1 MFINVFEKK
10 AVAQHL
16 LSTRE
21 FQCLIPSAGE
31 NKAGL
36 HTMQKVY
43 KMQILLFQP
52 QLPQNMATPVCVA
65 AEAAFWCTGRSHDPQ
80 G

>member
-16 LSTRE
+16 LSMRE
-21 FQCLIPSAGE
+21 FQCLIPSPGE
-31 NKAGL
+31 SKAGL

-43 KMQILLFQP
+43 KMQILVFQP
-52 QLPQNMATPVCVA
+52 QLPLNMATLVFVA
-65 AEAAFWCTGRSHDPQ
+65 AEAALWCTGRSHDSQ
-80 G
+80 S